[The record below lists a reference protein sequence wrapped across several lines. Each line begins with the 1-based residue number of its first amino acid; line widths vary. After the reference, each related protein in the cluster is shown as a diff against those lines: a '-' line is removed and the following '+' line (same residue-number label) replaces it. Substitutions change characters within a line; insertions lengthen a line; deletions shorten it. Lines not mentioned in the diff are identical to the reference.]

1 MSKKLKIYVIVCA
14 CLIVVG
20 ICLAGIGLM
29 IGATGS
35 VQLSDILWGLGDKQ
49 ASINIGSGSNESEAV
64 LSGERITDS
73 MEINQPVEV
82 IKTKVGLGDIRI
94 IESDQF
100 KVVYTYDKGIG
111 KPDINIEEGT
121 LNIVD
126 KFGRGDVNFKVK
138 PWSSFKSS
146 KGIEYKI
153 YCPKGMD
160 IKLVEI
166 DSNLGDIDISGVK
179 AETLNV
185 KHDLGDIKFTNLT
198 MDTVD
203 VDLNLGDVST
213 ENIQTKNLT
222 INNQMGDLSVKGTFT
237 GQNSFETEMGDI
249 KVETTLEKEKYALYL
264 DSNLGDVKVDG
275 VGMNGDY
282 QVDNNSQNI
291 INASTTAGD
300 IKVKFQ

>member
-29 IGATGS
+29 IGATGN
-35 VQLSDILWGLGDKQ
+35 VQLSDILWSLGDKQ
-49 ASINIGSGSNESEAV
+49 ASINIGSDSTESEAV

-73 MEINQPVEV
+73 IQINQPVEV

-111 KPDINIEEGT
+111 KPDINIEQGT

-138 PWSSFKSS
+138 PWSSLKKS

-153 YCPKGMD
+153 YCPKGMNL
-160 IKLVEI
+160 KLIEI
-166 DSNLGDIDISGVK
+166 DSNLGDIDISDIK
-179 AETLNV
+179 AETLNLQL
-185 KHDLGDIKFTNLT
+185 DLGDIKFTNLI

-222 INNQMGDLSVKGTFT
+222 INNQMGDLSVKGTLT

-249 KVETTLEKEKYALYL
+249 KVETTLQKEKYALYL

-282 QVDNNSQNI
+282 QVDNNSGNI